1 MSPSRSDKESEIP
14 VGTGFSPN
22 LISLP
27 DYINAIVKH
36 SGDPNAIEE
45 ATTSPPVWIGSTP
58 PTTRRRRRH
67 PMEAGAQY
75 DLLTDGDYRAT
86 DLARRLSELGG
97 PDLYKEFARH
107 ILLNLGGLRVIEAA
121 QEMHLDGLNI
131 TGDTLAR
138 YLTNQGFRVTEHNTA
153 INTMRMWLGK
163 AGLVPE
169 SGRVKRAWLP
179 DLEVKE
185 ELVGLDDEMIAAI
198 ASFTREQIAYVK
210 ALCRLNPQPNE
221 WIAAADVRDIAETTF
236 GVRFGRASLPKEVL
250 HPLEEADLIE
260 VDTGGTRSG
269 KTSQFQIT
277 EKFQAE
283 VLEPFLENAL
293 SDLNR
298 VLTAYY
304 RERPKDIYQA
314 LESDDKYIRGKA
326 LEAYTVYVMRLLGLR
341 FQGWRRRAQETG
353 YSEVDVLMVGTF
365 GGLPTTWQVQCKN
378 TPSSPIRLE
387 DIAKEVGLL
396 PLTHATHILVVANS
410 SFTSDARKFAKE
422 VMMKSSVTIF
432 LLDESDFAAIK
443 ETPAD
448 LTRILRAQAERVRDL
463 RLRAPLWSGIDRP
476 EDDDEPELDFPIA

>member
-1 MSPSRSDKESEIP
+1 MRSSRFDKKSDIP

-27 DYINAIVKH
+27 DFINAIVKH
-36 SGDPNAIEE
+36 SGDIGAIENV
-45 ATTSPPVWIGSTP
+45 TTRPPVWIGSTL

-75 DLLTDGDYRAT
+75 GLLTDGDYKVT
-86 DLARRLSELGG
+86 DLSRLLSEL
-97 PDLYKEFARH
+97 DDFELYKEFARH
-107 ILLNLGGLRVIEAA
+107 ILLNLGGLRLIEAA
-121 QEMHLDGLNI
+121 QEMHLDGLKI

-169 SGRVKRAWLP
+169 SGRVKGAWLP

-185 ELVGLDDEMIAAI
+185 DLVGIDDEMIAAI
-198 ASFTREQIAYVK
+198 ASFNKEQIAYVK
-210 ALCRLNPQPNE
+210 ALYRLNPQLGE
-221 WIAAADVRDIAETTF
+221 WIAAADVRDIAETTLD
-236 GVRFGRASLPKEVL
+236 VRFGRASLPKEVL
-250 HPLEEADLIE
+250 HPLEEAGLIE
-260 VDTGGTRSG
+260 VDSGGTRSG
-269 KTSQFQIT
+269 KTSRLRIT
-277 EKFQAE
+277 EKFKTD
-283 VLEPFLENAL
+283 VLGPFLQNTLA
-293 SDLNR
+293 DLNR

-304 RERPKDIYQA
+304 RERPEDIYQA
-314 LESDDKYIRGKA
+314 LNSEDKYTRGKA
-326 LEAYTVYVMRLLGLR
+326 LEAYTVHVMRLLGLR
-341 FQGWRRRAQETG
+341 FQGWRRRAPETG

-378 TPSSPIRLE
+378 TPSSSIRLE

-396 PLTHATHILVVANS
+396 PLTHATHILVVANA
-410 SFTSDARKFAKE
+410 SFTADARKFAKE

-448 LTRILRAQAERVRDL
+448 LTRILRAQAETVRDL

-476 EDDDEPELDFPIA
+476 EDNDEPELDFPIG

>member
-1 MSPSRSDKESEIP
+1 MSISHSKKESDIP
-14 VGTGFSPN
+14 VGTGFSPS

-27 DYINAIVKH
+27 DYINAIVEH
-36 SGDPNAIEE
+36 SGDPDAIKE
-45 ATTSPPVWIGSTP
+45 ATTSPPVWVGDTP
-58 PTTRRRRRH
+58 PTTRRRREH
-67 PMEAGAQY
+67 PREAGAQY
-75 DLLTDGDYRAT
+75 DLLTNGDYKAT
-86 DLARRLSELGG
+86 DLTRRLSELGET
-97 PDLYKEFARH
+97 DLYKEFARH

-121 QEMHLDGLNI
+121 QEMRLDGLNI
-131 TGDTLAR
+131 TGDALAR
-138 YLTNQGFRVTEHNTA
+138 YLTNQGFRVNEHNTA

-169 SGRVKRAWLP
+169 NGHVERAWLP

-210 ALCRLNPQPNE
+210 ALCRLNPQLNE
-221 WIAAADVRDIAETTF
+221 WIAAADVRDVAETTF
-236 GVRFGRASLPKEVL
+236 GVRFSRASLPKEVL
-250 HPLEEADLIE
+250 HSLEEADLIKIN
-260 VDTGGTRSG
+260 TGGKRSG
-269 KTSQFQIT
+269 KTSQLQIT
-277 EKFQAE
+277 KRFQAE

-304 RERPKDIYQA
+304 RKRPGDIYQA
-314 LESDDKYIRGKA
+314 LESDDKHTKGKA

-341 FQGWRRRAQETG
+341 FQGWRRRAKESG

-365 GGLPTTWQVQCKN
+365 GGLATTWQVQCKN
-378 TPSSPIRLE
+378 MPSSSVRLE
-387 DIAKEVGLL
+387 DIAREVGLL

-410 SFTSDARKFAKE
+410 SFTSGARKFAKE

-432 LLDESDFAAIK
+432 LLDESDFADIK
-443 ETPAD
+443 GTPAN

-476 EDDDEPELDFPIA
+476 EDDDEPELDFLLA